1 MFLIVVVSTNSRT
14 AVAFLDQF
22 ALQNKIDLQA
32 AIIGSLDKANPNKNA
47 ISVIDASSVTA
58 DDVHTL
64 KQVDITLLMCTEHC
78 VFDFDLMITIH
89 VGECNISNG
98 W

>member
-1 MFLIVVVSTNSRT
+1 MFPIVVVSTNSRT

-22 ALQNKIDLQA
+22 AFQNKVDLQSA
-32 AIIGSLDKANPNKNA
+32 RIGSLDMTNPNKNA

-64 KQVDITLLMCTEHC
+64 KQVDMTLLMSTERSS
-78 VFDFDLMITIH
+78 FDFD
-89 VGECNISNG
+89 
-98 W
+98 